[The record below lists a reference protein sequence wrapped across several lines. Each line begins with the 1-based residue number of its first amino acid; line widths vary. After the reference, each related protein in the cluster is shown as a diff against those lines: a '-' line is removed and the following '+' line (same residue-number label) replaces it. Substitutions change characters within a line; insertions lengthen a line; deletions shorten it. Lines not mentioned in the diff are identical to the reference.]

1 MTPVKND
8 DAETARD
15 YFGESANH
23 AGRIGQ
29 LKFGSSFSDRR
40 YLAFVHEHN
49 NSLHADVPVA
59 IREKTNPLARRVRS
73 SLIISEHK
81 QLVRRKR

>member
-15 YFGESANH
+15 QFGESADH
-23 AGRIGQ
+23 AGRVGE
-29 LKFGSSFSDRR
+29 LKFGSSFADRR

-49 NSLHADVPVA
+49 NSFHDEASVA
-59 IREKTNPLARRVRS
+59 IREKANPLAQRARS
-73 SLIISEHK
+73 SLIISAAK